1 MDNVEFVPSGES
13 AAYVAI
19 DEDGWASDVQRMSN
33 LTDGEMAYFM
43 RWAQGYDE
51 DAPLRTMFDMLIE
64 DLVDG
69 EC

>member
-19 DEDGWASDVQRMSN
+19 DEDG
-33 LTDGEMAYFM
+33 
-43 RWAQGYDE
+43 WAQGYDE